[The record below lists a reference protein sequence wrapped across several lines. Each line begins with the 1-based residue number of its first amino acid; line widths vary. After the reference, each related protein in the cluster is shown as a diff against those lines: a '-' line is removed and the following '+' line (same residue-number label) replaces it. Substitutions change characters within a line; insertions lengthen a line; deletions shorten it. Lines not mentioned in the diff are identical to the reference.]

1 MVGKLL
7 HWFYCLDLPQAVLV
21 LALGTAA
28 FWLIRQ
34 YVTRWRWIAGGALT
48 VLVPVLLRTTL
59 RRSGS
64 GESQH
69 RLQLFQSYRDAAL
82 TGNVEIYR
90 SNFMNVALFFP
101 AGLLMAALLPRRWPR
116 WVRCLM
122 TVLTLAA
129 TSVAIEYLQYR
140 NSLGNC
146 EADDVMHNTLGAL
159 LGALCGIWEFKRSQ
173 SSNNRAEADKTV

>member
-7 HWFYCLDLPQAVLV
+7 HWFYCLDLPDAALV
-21 LALGTAA
+21 LLLGTAA
-28 FWLIRQ
+28 FLLIRHF
-34 YVTRWRWIAGGALT
+34 VPRWRWIAGGALT
-48 VLVPVLLRTTL
+48 VLVPVILRTTL
-59 RRSGS
+59 WRN
-64 GESQH
+64 GEGTPVHSL
-69 RLQLFQSYRDAAL
+69 RLLQSYRDAVI

-116 WVRCLM
+116 WARCLV

-129 TSVAIEYLQYR
+129 ASVAIEYLQYSY
-140 NSLGNC
+140 NLGKC

-159 LGALCGIWEFKRSQ
+159 LGSLCGVVEFQKRPSQ
-173 SSNNRAEADKTV
+173 TA